1 MLRIAIALCLSLLG
15 FVVQAALPAASLD
28 ASSAQEIISVFKE
41 QYEDDFRA
49 DMARIP
55 RSAIPTYE
63 QSYVYAKYM
72 NKAFANAGY
81 SLDQTLYEYL
91 KADRTANVVFFMSKL
106 NLENYATFLKT
117 NLVASA
123 FLKVGA
129 ASEKTLTYARDIA
142 REIPISNA
150 DYIIEADPAYVIEG
164 LPGNLERRNERL
176 LGYVRQG
183 TGPWKKWLYLESL
196 RMPGEQY
203 GIGLIDITD
212 TSQREMAIWKSLI
225 NKKVKMEGTCFTAK
239 GIQLGVPGNNLVATD
254 PSFFDK
260 KNDMIFKIL

>member
-1 MLRIAIALCLSLLG
+1 VLKIAIALCLSLLG
-15 FVVQAALPAASLD
+15 SVAQATLPPASLD
-28 ASSAQEIISVFKE
+28 ASAAQEITSVFKE
-41 QYEDDFRA
+41 QYEEDFRA
-49 DMARIP
+49 DMAEIP

-63 QSYVYAKYM
+63 QSFVYATYM
-72 NKAFANAGY
+72 NKAFAKAGY
-81 SLDQTLYEYL
+81 SLDETLYKYL
-91 KADRTANVVFFMSKL
+91 KADRTANVAFFMSKL

-129 ASEKTLTYARDIA
+129 VSEKTLTYAKDIA

-150 DYIIEADPAYVIEG
+150 DYIIEADPGYVIEG
-164 LPGNLERRNERL
+164 LPNNLERRNERL

-183 TGPWKKWLYLESL
+183 TGPWKNWLYLESL
-196 RMPGEQY
+196 TRPGEQY

-212 TSQREMAIWKSLI
+212 TNQNEMTIWKSLI
-225 NKKVKMEGTCFTAK
+225 NKKVKMEGTYFTAK
-239 GIQLGVPGNNLVATD
+239 GIQLGVPGNNLIATD

-260 KNDMIFKIL
+260 KHDITFKIL